1 MSLADETMRA
11 RCVADLDA
19 MNVLIADALAYA
31 RGSDVAL
38 EHQSLDL
45 ADIAATEIAEREAVG
60 AGLPIE
66 ACLADARILGD
77 RAALRRVVANLL
89 DNATRYGRSRLR
101 VTVALAGGRAH
112 LVVED
117 DGPGIPPAER
127 SAVVLPFY
135 RVEASRNRETAGT
148 GLGLAIAARIV
159 EAHGGG
165 ISFDASP
172 WGGALVRVSIPA
184 HGLGHPS

>member
-1 MSLADETMRA
+1 MPVLPPGGAPDVRALAAAIAAMQQRISLLLRERTLMVGAISHDLRTFLTRLQLRVMSLADETMRT

-77 RAALRRVVANLL
+77 RVALRRVVANLL

-101 VTVALAGGRAH
+101 VTVALAGGR
-112 LVVED
+112 
-117 DGPGIPPAER
+117 G
-127 SAVVLPFY
+127 
-135 RVEASRNRETAGT
+135 ASGR
-148 GLGLAIAARIV
+148 
-159 EAHGGG
+159 
-165 ISFDASP
+165 
-172 WGGALVRVSIPA
+172 
-184 HGLGHPS
+184 